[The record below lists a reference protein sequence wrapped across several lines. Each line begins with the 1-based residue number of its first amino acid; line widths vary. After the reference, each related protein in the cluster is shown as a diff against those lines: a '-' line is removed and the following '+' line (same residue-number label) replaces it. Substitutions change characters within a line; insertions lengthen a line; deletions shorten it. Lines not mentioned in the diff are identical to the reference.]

1 MSYSRWSNSTWYTY
15 YACSESVERDTQI
28 FQVCDVK
35 GFYYKELKS
44 DLDGCIQQIKN
55 EVQAT
60 PEEIKELKGYIQ
72 IFISDV
78 ESDKL
83 INLIEVIKEA
93 SFENIP
99 NLCFELT
106 KMAEECNSLNEYSE
120 TLEELD
126 TIIRAADSQLENLK
140 IESSVGQYILKRRF
154 QASQLEKTNRFQ
166 ILKDTM

>member
-83 INLIEVIKEA
+83 INL
-93 SFENIP
+93 
-99 NLCFELT
+99 CFELT